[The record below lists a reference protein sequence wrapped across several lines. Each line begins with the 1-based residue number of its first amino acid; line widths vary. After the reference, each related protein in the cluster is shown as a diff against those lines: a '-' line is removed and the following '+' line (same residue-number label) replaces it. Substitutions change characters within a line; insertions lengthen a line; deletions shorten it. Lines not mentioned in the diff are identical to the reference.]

1 MSLAIDVTGVTH
13 VLLADGWHEVA
24 DGSFTVAPYGFGQPA
39 GTGAG
44 DRDFGTLNNS
54 SNVGTDPVGFEFTE
68 ARTSALISG
77 PLMSVI
83 AVRREHP

>member
-13 VLLADGWHEVA
+13 VLLVDGWHEVA
-24 DGSFTVAPYGFGQPA
+24 HESFTVARYEFRRPA
-39 GTGAG
+39 HAGAD
-44 DRDFGTLNNS
+44 DRDFAVLYNS
-54 SNVGTDPVGFEFTE
+54 SNMGTDPMGFEFTE